1 MEIIATTRLLITL
14 VLTYNFIIEHQQGGM
29 FKEQTTMPNRPAWE
43 SWTHTDKRRSRRHNN
58 LLTLSVQL

>member
-43 SWTHTDKRRSRRHNN
+43 S
-58 LLTLSVQL
+58 